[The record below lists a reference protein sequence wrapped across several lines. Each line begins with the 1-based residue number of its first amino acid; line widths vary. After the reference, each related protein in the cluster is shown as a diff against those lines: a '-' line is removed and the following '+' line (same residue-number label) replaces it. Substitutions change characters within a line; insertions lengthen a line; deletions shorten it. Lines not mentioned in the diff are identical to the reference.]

1 MPTVVLILFLI
12 FPEAEIPI
20 CPSSRGISKH
30 SSSFFDLFVSF
41 SRFFDG
47 THTQRGV
54 ISQLHSGLLQPHS
67 ICAVPSCFTP
77 PDPVAGWVSVQSF
90 EVFPGPSGATFVPE
104 KGLATMLFFRN
115 LLWMFI
121 PFHKQVSV
129 IKIYR
134 LPSTLL
140 LLLFLLNL
148 FPFFFQVS
156 ISFYKSCDILCIFKQ
171 LIRVLLCF
179 YSRDYVLLS
188 SMLLLFSSLLF
199 EKELL
204 PKETFFVTRNY
215 GDDTVCATHDARLCH
230 VCSIT
235 TRKRKR
241 RSWANFRR
249 RYITRKLIFPAY
261 ILDLGLANDIY
272 LIKIGHM

>member
-1 MPTVVLILFLI
+1 MLHSSGPRSLVEFLYRALRYFWGRAAPHLFQKKASRRCYFSETSYECLYPFINKSVLLKSTDS
-12 FPEAEIPI
+12 PQ
-20 CPSSRGISKH
+20 H
-30 SSSFFDLFVSF
+30 SSSS
-41 SRFFDG
+41 S
-47 THTQRGV
+47 
-54 ISQLHSGLLQPHS
+54 SSSS
-67 ICAVPSCFTP
+67 I
-77 PDPVAGWVSVQSF
+77 
-90 EVFPGPSGATFVPE
+90 
-104 KGLATMLFFRN
+104 
-115 LLWMFI
+115 
-121 PFHKQVSV
+121 
-129 IKIYR
+129 
-134 LPSTLL
+134 
-140 LLLFLLNL
+140 NL

-215 GDDTVCATHDARLCH
+215 GNDTVCATHDARLCH